1 MALICKGTQARFKL
15 ASGKWVAPR
24 GALLHDP
31 DGRSWPECSGLV
43 MPFKRTGEAPSREYD
58 QARHYL
64 GRSYEIKQGRIDKL
78 PPRALSEWEE
88 IGEVTRAEYHRGG
101 TKAPGDYF
109 HPMGAR
115 QWFRLFIK
123 PDLPVLYRYGNIYRL
138 ELGKG
143 CHWSD
148 RGLIVP

>member
-1 MALICKGTQARFKL
+1 MTLICKGTSARFKL
-15 ASGKWVAPR
+15 VGGRWVAPR

-31 DGRSWPECSGLV
+31 DGRTWPACSGLV
-43 MPFKRTGEAPSREYD
+43 MPFKRTGEEPSREYD

-64 GRSYEIKQGRIDKL
+64 GKGYSIKQGRIDAM
-78 PPRALSEWEE
+78 PPRALDEWER
-88 IGEVTRAEYHRGG
+88 IGEVVRVEYHRIG

-115 QWFRLFIK
+115 QWFRLFMK
-123 PDLPVLYRYGNIYRL
+123 SNLPVLYKRTGAYRL

-148 RGLIVP
+148 RGFVVP